1 MRTRTRRGS
10 TLLLPLVLVL
20 ALAGCGGGDEAA
32 GTQARPDPPL
42 LAAPVAERL
51 AARSDAVSDGLAA
64 GDVCGA
70 AHEADALHGEALA
83 AVEAGE
89 VPPALRDELLATA
102 RALVDAVNCP
112 PPPPEEVADEGDDD
126 EGDEGDDDGDDDEP
140 GEGKKKGKKKG
151 KKQ

>member
-1 MRTRTRRGS
+1 MRTRTRPAS
-10 TLLLPLVLVL
+10 TLLVPLVL
-20 ALAGCGGGDEAA
+20 ALAGCGGGDDAA
-32 GTQARPDPPL
+32 GTQPRPDPPL

-51 AARSDAVSDGLAA
+51 AARSDAVADGLAA

-83 AVEAGE
+83 AVEAGD

-112 PPPPEEVADEGDDD
+112 PPPTEEADDD
-126 EGDEGDDDGDDDEP
+126 EVDDDDGDDDDEP